1 MNQQLHYF
9 LKKKTIMRERS
20 LHKEMEIIV
29 RRSQHILILLF
40 LTFIAFPNAG
50 NDENIV
56 YGEKRDKGP
65 SNHNV
70 EGKDNE
76 SQREDDLEERG
87 NIDTASSSFSQE
99 DMIQNI
105 VVEFRLLHSQKTQTF
120 EDTFITKMAAK
131 LSTEL
136 R

>member
-1 MNQQLHYF
+1 MSPNE
-9 LKKKTIMRERS
+9 KTIW
-20 LHKEMEIIV
+20 K
-29 RRSQHILILLF
+29 
-40 LTFIAFPNAG
+40 
-50 NDENIV
+50 
-56 YGEKRDKGP
+56 K
-65 SNHNV
+65 
-70 EGKDNE
+70 
-76 SQREDDLEERG
+76 G

-99 DMIQNI
+99 DTIENI